1 MENATSTQLKAF
13 MDRLDK
19 APFDDTRRI
28 VLHEFVNMEVLKDLS
43 KKHSGVHQDLKK
55 KLRAYLTLLQST
67 YGEGK
72 ETVYCFPKDRRGN
85 KEFGRLYATSVSL
98 QSLKKDSRGAL
109 AAGVL
114 QDIDMVAA
122 APSIFKGILAH
133 YDLQSKALDTYLED
147 RQQALT
153 KYKLKEKSD
162 FLAIM
167 FSEHLYTTLHPELM
181 EMHHLLYTVAYPRLS
196 ADYPNILQA
205 SKTRTMTTI
214 NKGSFMSNVFQAVE
228 SLVLMEA
235 VEFFRARDLVPSVLC
250 FDGLMVVKDDKV
262 NEELLEEL
270 HQYTVQQTGFDIK
283 WAEKELK
290 KDANLEKR
298 DFPESCE
305 NVDEFVKAK
314 LEENTHYDEEWVRK
328 VLNHMKRCKEADDAD
343 SWEQVVSTYVGEF
356 LRKDLTVGMFYF
368 RACVDDDWGLNVS
381 HGTVDMVASIGQ
393 DFAPIVKKRIFDF
406 YKPQWGPCSGKKYID
421 YFNAFPGFAATN
433 LKQTIPRDEVSMYLD
448 YILEVICSGRETEY
462 KFVLKWLQELFTS
475 GTANGVVL
483 ALTGLEGVGK
493 GFLFESISTYMLGKK
508 LCVPLNNAAQFLAGS
523 FNSEIENK
531 SLVLF
536 DEMPVSN
543 GRERMAA
550 FDRLKN
556 MVTDTRTI
564 INEKC
569 VRRYEVKNV
578 NNFMIASNNKNIL
591 PLTKSGRRVFVLNV
605 SNKRRCDCMYF
616 RHLDEYV
623 KANADKIFT
632 YLCNVDLSDIDLA
645 NFPWNEDRDAIVEA
659 SADPISALFQ
669 EITEYGGFPRNLMEQ
684 NREVEVEQSM
694 SSTELYETY
703 QKFVQKRF
711 PGHHVIS
718 MTAFGVHLRDAIDLQ
733 RGGDARL
740 FMKQRVRVNG
750 HREVMW
756 VYLGPGAMDLSD
768 DEE

>member
-1 MENATSTQLKAF
+1 M
-13 MDRLDK
+13 
-19 APFDDTRRI
+19 
-28 VLHEFVNMEVLKDLS
+28 
-43 KKHSGVHQDLKK
+43 
-55 KLRAYLTLLQST
+55 
-67 YGEGK
+67 
-72 ETVYCFPKDRRGN
+72 
-85 KEFGRLYATSVSL
+85 SL
-98 QSLKKDSRGAL
+98 QLLKKDFCGAL

-147 RQQALT
+147 HQQALT

-162 FLAIM
+162 FLFIM

-181 EMHHLLYTVAYPRLS
+181 EMHHLLYMVAYPQLS
-196 ADYPNILQA
+196 TDYPNIMQA
-205 SKTRTMTTI
+205 SKTQTMMTI
-214 NKGSFMSNVFQAVE
+214 NKGSFMSNVFQAVK
-228 SLVLMEA
+228 SLVLMEV
-235 VEFFRARDLVPSVLC
+235 VEFFHAHDLVPSVLC
-250 FDGLMVVKDDKV
+250 FDSLMVVKDDKV
-262 NEELLEEL
+262 NKELLEEL
-270 HQYTVQQTGFDIK
+270 HQYMVQQTGFDIK

-290 KDANLEKR
+290 KDANLEKH

-314 LEENTHYDEEWVRK
+314 LEENTHYDEEWVHK
-328 VLNHMKRCKEADDAD
+328 VLHHMKHCKEADDAD

-356 LRKDLTVGMFYF
+356 LCKDLTVGMFYF
-368 RACVDDDWGLNVS
+368 QACVDDDWGLNIS
-381 HGTVDMVASIGQ
+381 HSTVDMVGSIGQ
-393 DFAPIVKKRIFDF
+393 DFVPIVKKRIFDF
-406 YKPQWGPCSGKKYID
+406 YKPQWGPCLGKKYID
-421 YFNAFPGFAATN
+421 YFNAFPGFAAMN

-448 YILEVICSGRETEY
+448 FILEVICSSRETEY

-475 GTANGVVL
+475 GMANGVVL
-483 ALTGLEGVGK
+483 ALTGLKGAGK

-508 LCVPLNNAAQFLAGS
+508 LCVLLNNAAQFLAGS

-543 GRERMAA
+543 GCERMAA

-569 VRRYEVKNV
+569 
-578 NNFMIASNNKNIL
+578 
-591 PLTKSGRRVFVLNV
+591 
-605 SNKRRCDCMYF
+605 RRCNRVYF

-623 KANADKIFT
+623 KANANKIFT
-632 YLCNVDLSDIDLA
+632 YLCNEDLSDIDFT
-645 NFPWNEDRDAIVEA
+645 NFPRNEDRDAIVEA
-659 SADPISALFQ
+659 SADPISVLFQ
-669 EITEYGGFPRNLMEQ
+669 EIIEYGGFPRNLMEQ
-684 NREVEVEQSM
+684 NHEVEVEQSM

-703 QKFVQKRF
+703 QKFVQKHF

-740 FMKQRVRVNG
+740 FMKRQVQVNG
-750 HREVMW
+750 HCEVEW
-756 VYLGPGAMDLSD
+756 LYLGPGAMDLSD

>member
-1 MENATSTQLKAF
+1 MENTTSTQLKAF

-28 VLHEFVNMEVLKDLS
+28 VLRKFVNMEVLKDLS

-55 KLRAYLTLLQST
+55 KLQAYLTLLQST

-72 ETVYCFPKDRRGN
+72 ETVYCFPKDCWGN

-133 YDLQSKALDTYLED
+133 YNLQSKALDTYLED

-162 FLAIM
+162 FLSIM

-214 NKGSFMSNVFQAVE
+214 NKGSFMSNVFQVVE

-270 HQYTVQQTGFDIK
+270 HQYM
-283 WAEKELK
+283 E
-290 KDANLEKR
+290 
-298 DFPESCE
+298 
-305 NVDEFVKAK
+305 
-314 LEENTHYDEEWVRK
+314 
-328 VLNHMKRCKEADDAD
+328 
-343 SWEQVVSTYVGEF
+343 
-356 LRKDLTVGMFYF
+356 
-368 RACVDDDWGLNVS
+368 
-381 HGTVDMVASIGQ
+381 
-393 DFAPIVKKRIFDF
+393 FAPIVKKRIFDF

-483 ALTGLEGVGK
+483 ALTGLEGAGK

-508 LCVPLNNAAQFLAGS
+508 LCVPLNNATQFLAGS

-569 VRRYEVKNV
+569 VHRYEVKNV

-605 SNKRRCDCMYF
+605 SNKRRCDRVYF

-623 KANADKIFT
+623 KANANKIFT

-645 NFPWNEDRDAIVEA
+645 NFPRNEDRDAIVEA

-669 EITEYGGFPRNLMEQ
+669 EITKYGGFPRNLMEQ

-718 MTAFGVHLRDAIDLQ
+718 MTAFGVHLWDAIDLQ

-740 FMKQRVRVNG
+740 FMKRRVQVNG
-750 HREVMW
+750 HCEVLW
-756 VYLGPGAMDLSD
+756 VYLGPGAMDLLD